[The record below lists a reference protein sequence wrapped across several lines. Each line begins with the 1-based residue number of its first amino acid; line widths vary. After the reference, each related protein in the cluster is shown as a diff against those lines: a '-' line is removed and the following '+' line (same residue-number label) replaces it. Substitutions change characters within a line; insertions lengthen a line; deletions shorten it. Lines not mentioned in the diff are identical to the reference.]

1 MHEDNNRKLENFW
14 QQKIILENRKPR
26 AKIKTH
32 EISFVSLLTS
42 KILRTKPFVRKKI
55 HACNSRRP
63 AAFLQHVHLYFS
75 FTTQKTE
82 TTGLVRCK
90 SRHVSFLKNI
100 YVMTQHSL
108 AFFKPSSAPCLIKRV
123 NYIHSAYH

>member
-1 MHEDNNRKLENFW
+1 MHDDSNRKLENFW
-14 QQKIILENRKPR
+14 QQKSILGNQKPR
-26 AKIKTH
+26 TKIKTH
-32 EISFVSLLTS
+32 VISFVNLLKS
-42 KILRTKPFVRKKI
+42 KILRTKTIPETKI
-55 HACNSRRP
+55 HACNSRRLS
-63 AAFLQHVHLYFS
+63 AFLQRQVHLYFS
-75 FTTQKTE
+75 LTAQKTE

-123 NYIHSAYH
+123 N